1 MIARNY
7 YKHRMTKKTIQSL
20 QIQIVINTKV
30 NKLIKNMIAE
40 RTQER
45 KKMIKK

>member
-7 YKHRMTKKTIQSL
+7 YKPRMTKKTIQSL
-20 QIQIVINTKV
+20 QIQIVTNTKV

-40 RTQER
+40 RIQER